1 MLLDALG
8 HPSCR
13 LTHLDV
19 SGNGLSEADAA
30 AVLAVALGPAST
42 MRTLRIYVWLVPLH
56 SALAAQECLDLSSHQ
71 MEDSD
76 AALLARLLPSRPR
89 LTTLDLA
96 ANRLEL
102 PGVRAIADAIAASAT
117 PLRTLSVA
125 RNRLGVPGVAAL
137 LQAGEPYPNR
147 NLFPNPN
154 PRQVLHF

>member
-1 MLLDALG
+1 M
-8 HPSCR
+8 
-13 LTHLDV
+13 
-19 SGNGLSEADAA
+19 
-30 AVLAVALGPAST
+30 LAVALGPAST
-42 MRTLRIYVWLVPLH
+42 MPSTMRTLRIYMWLVPVY

-102 PGVRAIADAIAASAT
+102 PGVRAIADAIAASGT

-137 LQAGEPYPNR
+137 LQVGEP
-147 NLFPNPN
+147 
-154 PRQVLHF
+154 